1 MRQCSIIKK
10 LKIMTKKVSK
20 KAEQAA
26 QQVENVVIP
35 QPTVTPHLIVAQR
48 KFDRWYVYFQGVAP
62 KDNVGCGCKTA
73 KSALRYMHLLKHR
86 YGAVISQNKERFS
99 QPELDF
105 CHRYCTCYNCRAQR
119 VSCRSYPFAF
129 VNQKCA
135 SPFRRSDIRERRTPP
150 PLASEQGRSE
160 FRGQH
165 RIGRKHI

>member
-73 KSALRYMHLLKHR
+73 KSAIRYMHLLKAR
-86 YGAVISQNKERFS
+86 YGATISQTIYERLQF
-99 QPELDF
+99 E
-105 CHRYCTCYNCRAQR
+105 A
-119 VSCRSYPFAF
+119 A
-129 VNQKCA
+129 
-135 SPFRRSDIRERRTPP
+135 RE
-150 PLASEQGRSE
+150 A
-160 FRGQH
+160 
-165 RIGRKHI
+165 